1 MSLAQ
6 LVSRGRGLV
15 VACAV
20 ASLVLVGAYIALGG
34 GRYEPLASADPCQT
48 RAWRDPEGT
57 VKVAEQVVLSSLD
70 GAACAMG
77 VTREELTLALASEGD
92 LDRFRVRQGLS
103 REQLDELLR
112 RGLMRAVEDGQKAG
126 AINGVEGFVLRRTVE
141 RLPVQDVIEAYRS
154 GRLDWLL
161 RMIG

>member
-1 MSLAQ
+1 MNARALLSQGRA
-6 LVSRGRGLV
+6 LVL
-15 VACAV
+15 ACAV

-34 GRYEPLASADPCQT
+34 GHYAPLASADPCQT
-48 RAWRDPEGT
+48 RQWRDPEGT
-57 VKVAEQVVLSSLD
+57 VKVAEQVALSSLD
-70 GAACAMG
+70 GAACALG
-77 VTREELTLALASEGD
+77 VSREELTLALASDGD
-92 LDRFRVRQGLS
+92 LERFRVRQGLT

-112 RGLMRAVEDGQKAG
+112 KGLMRAVQDGQKAG

-154 GRLDWLL
+154 GELDWLL